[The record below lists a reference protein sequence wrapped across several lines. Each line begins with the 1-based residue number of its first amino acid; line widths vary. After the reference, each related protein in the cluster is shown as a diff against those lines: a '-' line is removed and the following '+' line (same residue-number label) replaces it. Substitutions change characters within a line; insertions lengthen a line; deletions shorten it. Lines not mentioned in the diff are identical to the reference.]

1 MTRWLAAARSVSG
14 CLTKP
19 TELTKN
25 TRFRKRGIDTTLWV
39 YCRLSQFCQKGEAKS
54 AVLPTPASAPP
65 LDPEGLPFTT
75 RPACG
80 GGLLWKDAALPPE
93 GPGPGLRGLPPAPGR
108 GVAAR
113 LRGAGGGH
121 VMTGLP
127 ITVRPGPVAHDWRDG
142 QEVARVQLD
151 VIGALALIAAL
162 AGEVRATQAGG
173 GTGGER
179 AVTPRVP
186 LAGHGKPQERP

>member
-1 MTRWLAAARSVSG
+1 
-14 CLTKP
+14 
-19 TELTKN
+19 
-25 TRFRKRGIDTTLWV
+25 
-39 YCRLSQFCQKGEAKS
+39 
-54 AVLPTPASAPP
+54 
-65 LDPEGLPFTT
+65 
-75 RPACG
+75 
-80 GGLLWKDAALPPE
+80 
-93 GPGPGLRGLPPAPGR
+93 
-108 GVAAR
+108 
-113 LRGAGGGH
+113 
-121 VMTGLP
+121 MTGLP